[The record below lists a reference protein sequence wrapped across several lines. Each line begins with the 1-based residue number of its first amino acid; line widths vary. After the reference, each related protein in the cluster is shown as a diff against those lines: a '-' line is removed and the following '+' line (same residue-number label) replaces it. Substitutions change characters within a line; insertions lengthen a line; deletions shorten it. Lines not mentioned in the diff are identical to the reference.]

1 MAKKM
6 ELIKSGSRIDLSIE
20 RDAGNLVLILMGG
33 KDRKTIRDT
42 WLQLKEICDEAIIE
56 IEELNLPETR

>member
-6 ELIKSGSRIDLSIE
+6 ELIKSGSRVDLSIE

-42 WLQLKEICDEAIIE
+42 WLQLKEICNEAIIE
-56 IEELNLPETR
+56 IEDLNLPETR